1 MRIPYSLVLAGG
13 VFLVTL
19 ALTPVV
25 MAAARR
31 FGWVD
36 QPGPRRIH
44 TTPIPTTGGLA
55 MAVGVLGVAW
65 GARLVSEVARTD
77 LDVRPLLGI
86 TIASGIII
94 LLGVIDDIRGVN
106 PWGKI
111 VGEMGAAWVLYLY
124 GLGIPLVTNPFGDA
138 AINTGMFNLPLTVL
152 WVLVVVNAINL
163 IDGIDG
169 LASGAVFIAAVT
181 LWFVGRTNGD
191 FYVMFVA
198 SLIVGAT
205 FGFLRYNFPPARVF
219 MGDTGSGFLGL
230 LLAAVAL
237 LENRKGTAAI
247 TLLFPLV
254 ALAVPISDSVIA
266 FVRRA
271 FGGTSVFHA
280 DSDHIHHRL
289 LRIGLSHRHV
299 VYVLW
304 FLCAYSGV
312 MAVVLATLP
321 PGYAALL
328 AVFLAAG
335 VFFAFRGLAFIDRVL
350 SSRPP
355 QPTDD
360 R

>member
-1 MRIPYSLVLAGG
+1 VRIPYSLVLAGAA
-13 VFLVTL
+13 FLIAL
-19 ALTPVV
+19 ALTPLV
-25 MAAARR
+25 MAVARR
-31 FGWVD
+31 FGVVD
-36 QPGPRRIH
+36 RPGPRRIH
-44 TTPIPTTGGLA
+44 TKPVPTAGGLA
-55 MAVGVLGVAW
+55 MAVAVLGVAW
-65 GARLVSEVARTD
+65 GARLVSDAARTT
-77 LDVRPLLGI
+77 LDVRPLIGI
-86 TIASGIII
+86 TIAAGIVL
-94 LLGVIDDIRGVN
+94 LLGLVDDTRAVN

-111 VGEMGAAWVLYLY
+111 AGEVAAAWVLYAY
-124 GLGIPLVTNPFGDA
+124 GLGIPLISNPFGDA
-138 AINTGMFNLPLTVL
+138 IATGVFNLPLTIL

-198 SLIVGAT
+198 SAIIGAT
-205 FGFLRYNFPPARVF
+205 FGFLRYNFPPAKVF
-219 MGDTGSGFLGL
+219 MGDTGSQFLGL

-271 FGGTSVFHA
+271 IGGQSVFRA
-280 DSDHIHHRL
+280 DSEHIHHRL

-299 VYVLW
+299 VYVMW
-304 FLCAYSGV
+304 FLCAYCGV

-328 AVFLAAG
+328 VVFLAAG
-335 VFFAFRGLAFIDRVL
+335 VFFAFRGLDFIDRVL
-350 SSRPP
+350 ASRPP

>member
-1 MRIPYSLVLAGG
+1 MRIPYSVLLAGTAF
-13 VFLVTL
+13 VVTF
-19 ALTPVV
+19 ALTPLV

-31 FGWVD
+31 LGVVD
-36 QPGPRRIH
+36 RPGPRRIH
-44 TTPIPTTGGLA
+44 TAAIPTAGGLA
-55 MAVGVLGVAW
+55 MAVAVLAAAW
-65 GARLVSEVARTD
+65 GARLVSEAARTT
-77 LDVRPLLGI
+77 LDVQPLIGI
-86 TIASGIII
+86 TLAALIVL
-94 LLGVIDDIRGVN
+94 LLGVVDDIKALN
-106 PWGKI
+106 PWWKI
-111 VGEMGAAWVLYLY
+111 AGEVLAACVLYAY
-124 GLGIPLVTNPFGDA
+124 GLGIPLLTNPFGE
-138 AINTGMFNLPLTVL
+138 AIETGIFDLPLTII

-169 LASGAVFIAAVT
+169 LATGAVFIAAVT

-198 SLIVGAT
+198 STMIGAT

-271 FGGTSVFHA
+271 LGGQSVFHA
-280 DSDHIHHRL
+280 DSEHIHHRL

-299 VYVLW
+299 VYVMW
-304 FLCAYSGV
+304 FLCAYCGV
-312 MAVVLATLP
+312 MAMVLATLP
-321 PGYAALL
+321 PGYAMLL

-335 VFFAFRGLAFIDRVL
+335 VFFAFRGLAFIDRL
-350 SSRPP
+350 LAARP
-355 QPTDD
+355 QPPVTEA
-360 R
+360 